1 MVWLNDFRR
10 SWIEKISKLFQWI
23 WISDSTS
30 LEVLVK
36 KLEQNWYVDVSYVHE
51 ASFRMLSSFLFANH
65 LNISTKPASNFKPP
79 PDSAPNAIV
88 LFFRK
93 IRKKTPTPTKF
104 FMMSSPKF
112 LGGFMIHF
120 DFDYYFFSM
129 GWVGKQPPT
138 SRRSP
143 EKRPKED
150 QGQPLSVSI
159 RHDLPLMVA
168 ADLIHGFGSQ

>member
-1 MVWLNDFRR
+1 MSATFM
-10 SWIEKISKLFQWI
+10 KLPFGCFHHFCLQTI
-23 WISDSTS
+23 STS
-30 LEVLVK
+30 Q
-36 KLEQNWYVDVSYVHE
+36 QNQPQTS
-51 ASFRMLSSFLFANH
+51 NH
-65 LNISTKPASNFKPP
+65 PLIRHPMQLCF
-79 PDSAPNAIV
+79 
-88 LFFRK
+88 FFRK